1 MPDETNAPEELTP
14 TSATKKIILVA
25 EDDEGIGTMLA
36 CFISDETPYKV
47 LLVTNGRKALQ
58 VVQQVKPALFL
69 LDYRLP
75 SMTGLRLY
83 DQFQTIE
90 ELKNV
95 PAIMMSANLP
105 TPELARRRI
114 LGLKKP
120 FDLDELLDLIERAL
134 GQRG

>member
-36 CFISDETPYKV
+36 RFISDETPYKV
-47 LLVTNGRKALQ
+47 LLVTHGRKALQ

-69 LDYRLP
+69 LDYHLP
-75 SMTGLRLY
+75 SMTGLQLY

-105 TPELARRRI
+105 TPELARRHI
-114 LGLKKP
+114 IGLKKP